1 MRNIRIL
8 LIFAL
13 SMLVA
18 ACQKDG
24 VDNEGFKAQTLTL
37 TFAAASNSEV
47 QVDTRAVE
55 EATESDVTTL
65 YAFVFQNGELKV
77 QGDIVDLT
85 EVARGDYMRRYTGKL
100 DAQAAGISGTVKIYA
115 IANYATDMWSNL
127 TALKSAAAL
136 GEDELKKQLFT
147 VTSDF
152 LEPFG
157 TSITLVG
164 WAGTDG
170 TATIASDGSI
180 ATQINLK
187 RPYAKVAFNF
197 KNGKSTVEFTP
208 TSYELHNLPLKSALF
223 EDGTVSDAKYFDVL
237 NQNFGTQTPN
247 SLGFYQLENIQSA
260 QNSVARYHDRDKKSE
275 DGSFVNA
282 PLYGTYVRVYGDYV
296 ERDADGS
303 LVYSGDVNYTIHLG
317 NFGGGDYNAYSINR
331 NTSYTYNVTVN
342 GVDQIIV
349 EAKAEEDGDFQHGA
363 EGYIIDA
370 SKSSM
375 IYTLDSHYETVL
387 IRIDPTSLSSD
398 GSGLILSVN
407 TPYMT
412 AENANKMVDWDEISS
427 TDEAAFLSKY
437 DIEWVEFLPNSGT
450 GFSAYPGTSSTS
462 LLNAYELLKEIYN
475 YANGEQSKL
484 TKNADGYIYLT
495 CFINEYYYDKNPLT
509 GGAAAL
515 SEFVNANDRTMKLL
529 QSPSVSPDGNSIY
542 ATVLCSFDQKAIATP
557 FDLEKDINSYGVET
571 YDETGAI
578 AKYSSSEPGAD
589 ASDDNDILQGRTN
602 FKTETSGLGKTWS
615 AFVGNGGYDYK
626 GQSGNVYSKMTTV
639 YAKDACM
646 QRNRDNNGNGTID
659 EDEIR
664 WYTAAAEQLG
674 MFWLGESA
682 LPTQSRLYTGLT
694 TSVESYTAYNEL
706 SHIYTSSGGNNR
718 IFWAIE
724 GANYGGYTTGSIYS
738 SSNPKGWQGSSHT
751 VRCLRNLKTVNA
763 DVADAYSFSDRT
775 FTAENLNSSAVRA
788 SGSMVGEYGSHNERD
803 NQNMLPYSFKVASK
817 NATMQL
823 AAPSVQSVECVGN
836 TYEAPAVSSAS
847 CTRSGSSWS
856 YKYTFTFTITGATDV
871 KRYYYKTST
880 SASAATDVSPGTSF
894 TTGAI
899 SNSTIYV
906 YAEYED
912 GTVSNYTIIAYSNGS
927 ARVTTGATLSNISAV
942 TISFASVDNS
952 LTYHYSTSSSGTK
965 TELTVSGKTATIT
978 PSSLSSLYIWAY
990 DGSNYSN
997 ATTVSYSNGSY
1008 GTPAI
1013 GAVKSLSTLTLLEAT
1028 TLNVCAT
1035 YSEET
1040 DGSDAGLW
1048 RVPNERE
1055 FVLMY
1060 LNLSTLGMSS
1070 GYYHTRTLFS
1080 NRVNASNSDS
1090 SEDPQRYGFSKQDN
1104 LSLVGSNKTGYV
1116 RCVRDVQAAGGT
1128 SYDGSYTDGG
1138 NLTK

>member
-47 QVDTRAVE
+47 QVDTRAVS

-85 EVARGDYMRRYTGKL
+85 EVARGDYTRRYTGKL

-115 IANYATDMWSNL
+115 IANYATEMWNGL
-127 TALKSAAAL
+127 TALKSAAAQ

-157 TSITLVG
+157 SSITLVG

-247 SLGFYQLENIQSA
+247 SFGFYQLENIQSA
-260 QNSVARYHDRDKKSE
+260 QNSVTRYHDRDKKSE

-578 AKYSSSEPGAD
+578 ANYSSSEPGAS
-589 ASDDNDILQGRTN
+589 ASSDNDILQGRTN

-694 TSVESYTAYNEL
+694 TSVESYTAYNAL

-724 GANYGGYTTGSIYS
+724 GANYGGYTTESIYS
-738 SSNPKGWQGSSHT
+738 SSNTGGWQGSSHT

-763 DVADAYSFSDRT
+763 DVAGAYSFSDRT

-788 SGSMVGEYGSHNERD
+788 SGSMIGEYGFHNERE
-803 NQNMLPYSFKVASK
+803 NQNTLPYSFKVASK
-817 NATMQL
+817 NATIQSTF
-823 AAPSVQSVECVGN
+823 AAPNVKSV
-836 TYEAPAVSSAS
+836 TYTTTGTIIS
-847 CTRSGSSWS
+847 R
-856 YKYTFTFTITGATDV
+856 YTYTITFNETDASMT
-871 KRYYYKTST
+871 YY
-880 SASAATDVSPGTSF
+880 
-894 TTGAI
+894 
-899 SNSTIYV
+899 
-906 YAEYED
+906 
-912 GTVSNYTIIAYSNGS
+912 
-927 ARVTTGATLSNISAV
+927 
-942 TISFASVDNS
+942 
-952 LTYHYSTSSSGTK
+952 YSTSSNGTNK
-965 TELTVSGKTATIT
+965 TKLTVSSNVATISN
-978 PSSLSSLYIWAY
+978 SSSWITTFYIWAY
-990 DGSNYSN
+990 DGTNYSN

-1008 GTPAI
+1008 GTPVI
-1013 GAVKSLSTLTLLEAT
+1013 GEDKTSTSTTCTLLQAT
-1028 TLNVCAT
+1028 TQNVCAT

-1055 FVLMY
+1055 FLLMY

-1070 GYYHTRTLFS
+1070 GSYHTRTVFS

-1090 SEDPQRYGFSKQDN
+1090 SADPQRYGFMKQDN
-1104 LSLVGSNKTGYV
+1104 LSLAGSGETGYV

>member
-47 QVDTRAVE
+47 QVDTRAVL

-85 EVARGDYMRRYTGKL
+85 EVARGDYTRRYTGKL

-115 IANYATDMWSNL
+115 IANYATEMWNGL
-127 TALKSAAAL
+127 TALKSAAAQ

-157 TSITLVG
+157 SSITLVG

-180 ATQINLK
+180 ATNINLK

-223 EDGTVSDAKYFDVL
+223 EDGTVSDAKYVDVL

-247 SLGFYQLENIQSA
+247 SFGFYQLENIQSA
-260 QNSVARYHDRDKKSE
+260 QNSVTRYHDRDKKSE

-282 PLYGTYVRVYGDYV
+282 PFYGTYVRVYGDYV

-542 ATVLCSFDQKAIATP
+542 ATVLCSFDQKAIATV
-557 FDLEKDINSYGVET
+557 FDLEKDINSYGIET
-571 YDETGAI
+571 YDETGLI
-578 AKYSSSEPGAD
+578 TKYSSTEIGKGGTM
-589 ASDDNDILQGRTN
+589 SDKNDMVNGRAN
-602 FKTETSGLGKTWS
+602 FLTETSGENSSWK
-615 AFVGNGGYDYK
+615 AFVNAGGYDYN
-626 GQSGNVYSKMTTV
+626 GQTGNEYSKMTTE
-639 YAKDACM
+639 YAKDVCM
-646 QRNRDNNGNGTID
+646 QRNRDNNGDGIID
-659 EDEIR
+659 GDEIR

-674 MFWLGESA
+674 MYWIGESA
-682 LPTQSRLYTGLT
+682 LPTYARLYTKNVDEIADEAEYLK
-694 TSVESYTAYNEL
+694 L
-706 SHIYTSSGGNNR
+706 SHIFTSSGAYNR
-718 IFWAIE
+718 IFWAVE
-724 GANYGGYTTGSIYS
+724 GANYGRYDDEASA
-738 SSNPKGWQGSSHT
+738 WQGNAHYI
-751 VRCLRNLKTVNA
+751 RCMRNLKTV
-763 DVADAYSFSDRT
+763 DDAPAMAYTLSDRT
-775 FTAENLNSSAVRA
+775 FTMENLSNNATRA
-788 SGSMVGEYGSHNERD
+788 SGTMVGEYAAHTERQ
-803 NQNMLPYSFKVASK
+803 NQNTLPYSFMVAK
-817 NATMQL
+817 NDVGGQSL
-823 AAPSVQSVECVGN
+823 VAPNVKSV
-836 TYEAPAVSSAS
+836 TY
-847 CTRSGSSWS
+847 TTTGTINRR
-856 YKYTFTFTITGATDV
+856 YTYTITFNETDASMT
-871 KRYYYKTST
+871 YY
-880 SASAATDVSPGTSF
+880 
-894 TTGAI
+894 
-899 SNSTIYV
+899 
-906 YAEYED
+906 
-912 GTVSNYTIIAYSNGS
+912 
-927 ARVTTGATLSNISAV
+927 
-942 TISFASVDNS
+942 
-952 LTYHYSTSSSGTK
+952 YSTSSTGTK
-965 TELTVSGKTATIT
+965 NKLTVSSNVATI
-978 PSSLSSLYIWAY
+978 SSNSSSRITTFYIWASY
-990 DGSNYSN
+990 DGTNYSD
-997 ATTVSYSNGSY
+997 ATTVTYSSSSY
-1008 GTPAI
+1008 GTPVI
-1013 GAVKSLSTLTLLEAT
+1013 GSVKLIGGDTFPLATAAT
-1028 TLNVCAT
+1028 TAVCAT
-1035 YSEET
+1035 YSEEA
-1040 DGSDAGLW
+1040 DGTDAGLW
-1048 RVPNERE
+1048 RVPNQRE
-1055 FVLMY
+1055 LMMIY
-1060 LNLSTLGMSS
+1060 LNMDNKTWGLSGE
-1070 GYYHTRTLFS
+1070 YHARTQFT
-1080 NRVNASNSDS
+1080 NDHVGN
-1090 SEDPQRYGFSKQDN
+1090 RYGYVLN
-1104 LSLVGSNKTGYV
+1104 TNSNMALMENTHSGKV